1 MKRVYKI
8 ILSLMLMSVLL
19 VGCSSSTIKAGYTV
33 YPVQFLLEKIGQD
46 RVETYAFSNN
56 EMVLRSQ
63 LAEDYKDVLKNV
75 DALFVVG
82 ELEPYMDIINQD
94 IIDINPEI
102 IDLSVKSGV
111 FEFSRL
117 TRAVVDNQT
126 VDVKSN
132 YYENP
137 IFDSVDKYHR
147 DPYLWLDPI
156 TMTSMANQVR
166 DYLVQKDP
174 DNTNFYNNN
183 FEKLKIELAYL
194 DANFLSLRNEEILN
208 FATMTPSYG
217 IWQSNYYFS
226 ISPIILSKYGVLP
239 TELQLEL
246 IKVRLINDNVKYLI
260 VEEDMNQDMVDLA
273 DQLTE
278 ELQLEQI
285 TLSSLS
291 YRSKR
296 QIVDDL
302 DYIQI
307 MNDNLTVLEE
317 LKNSINSENS
327 DVEIDTTE

>member
-1 MKRVYKI
+1 
-8 ILSLMLMSVLL
+8 
-19 VGCSSSTIKAGYTV
+19 
-33 YPVQFLLEKIGQD
+33 
-46 RVETYAFSNN
+46 
-56 EMVLRSQ
+56 
-63 LAEDYKDVLKNV
+63 
-75 DALFVVG
+75 
-82 ELEPYMDIINQD
+82 
-94 IIDINPEI
+94 
-102 IDLSVKSGV
+102 
-111 FEFSRL
+111 
-117 TRAVVDNQT
+117 
-126 VDVKSN
+126 
-132 YYENP
+132 
-137 IFDSVDKYHR
+137 
-147 DPYLWLDPI
+147 
-156 TMTSMANQVR
+156 
-166 DYLVQKDP
+166 
-174 DNTNFYNNN
+174 
-183 FEKLKIELAYL
+183 
-194 DANFLSLRNEEILN
+194 
-208 FATMTPSYG
+208 MTPSYG

-317 LKNSINSENS
+317 LQNSINSENS